1 MIILKYGAHYWFLF
15 FQEAVSNDAKLK
27 SVNYNG
33 VLILKALFDFQDT
46 NKIVSSFLSL
56 SLEDVMILANDPVGS
71 YAVEAFLKSRSV
83 TNEQKHMFI
92 EKMKVSNSPK

>member
-1 MIILKYGAHYWFLF
+1 MEHTIFDGDWFLF
-15 FQEAVSNDAKLK
+15 FQEAVSNDTKLK
-27 SVNYNG
+27 SVNYHG